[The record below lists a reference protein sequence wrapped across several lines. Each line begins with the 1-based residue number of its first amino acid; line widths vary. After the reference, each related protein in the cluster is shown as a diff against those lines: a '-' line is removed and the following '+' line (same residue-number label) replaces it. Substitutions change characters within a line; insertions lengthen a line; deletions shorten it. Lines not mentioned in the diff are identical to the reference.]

1 MASARVKW
9 PSLPRGAA
17 FFSALLQC
25 EHRAQK
31 SNAVELPPA
40 TLIAVSSFLLRVT
53 RIVCRIHILDHKR
66 THAVDLDNCFR
77 RRPSIVLHPGW
88 HDQIAASAQLFP
100 GCFIGLISRADVK
113 RAGNHRD
120 MLSGWVRMW
129 RNLVTSRRLQPHRE

>member
-9 PSLPRGAA
+9 PSLARGAA

-53 RIVCRIHILDHKR
+53 RIVCRIHIVDHKR
-66 THAVDLDNCFR
+66 THAVELDNGFR
-77 RRPSIVLHPGW
+77 RRPSMVLHPGR
-88 HDQIAASAQLFP
+88 HDQIAARGQLFP
-100 GCFIGLISRADVK
+100 GCVMGLVSRADVK

-120 MLSGWVRMW
+120 MLSGW
-129 RNLVTSRRLQPHRE
+129 

>member
-9 PSLPRGAA
+9 PSLARGWAA

-40 TLIAVSSFLLRVT
+40 TLIAVSSLLLRVT

-66 THAVDLDNCFR
+66 THAVDLDN
-77 RRPSIVLHPGW
+77 V
-88 HDQIAASAQLFP
+88 SAGVQ
-100 GCFIGLISRADVK
+100 A
-113 RAGNHRD
+113 
-120 MLSGWVRMW
+120 
-129 RNLVTSRRLQPHRE
+129 

>member
-9 PSLPRGAA
+9 PSLARGAA

-53 RIVCRIHILDHKR
+53 RIVCRIHIVDHKR
-66 THAVDLDNCFR
+66 TEAVDVDDGFR
-77 RRPSIVLHPGW
+77 PG
-88 HDQIAASAQLFP
+88 AR
-100 GCFIGLISRADVK
+100 IG
-113 RAGNHRD
+113 
-120 MLSGWVRMW
+120 SGPARHHLLAHGDAVR
-129 RNLVTSRRLQPHRE
+129 TH